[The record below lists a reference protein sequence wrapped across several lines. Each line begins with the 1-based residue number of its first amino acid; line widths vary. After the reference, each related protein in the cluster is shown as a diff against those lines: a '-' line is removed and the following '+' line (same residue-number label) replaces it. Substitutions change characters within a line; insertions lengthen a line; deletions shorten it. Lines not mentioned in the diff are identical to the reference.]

1 MAMDFPPMD
10 WGAFF
15 AFNPAILEPPL
26 SDNTR
31 GAATGDGNGLGGS
44 SGMPPL
50 SGLQLRDA
58 ETTSKLG
65 VCSSCRKYG
74 PVSTCMAVFGL

>member
-1 MAMDFPPMD
+1 MD